1 MLTVVR
7 RLWSDLR
14 AGFWFL
20 PSVLL
25 AAHVGM
31 AIALTSTDLATNK
44 PWMAQWPNLFGAG
57 ADGARGMLST
67 IAGSMMT
74 VVGVTL
80 SMTLVTLA
88 LASSQYTSRI
98 LRNFIRDR
106 ITQFVLGLFAG
117 IYCYCLIVLR
127 TIRGGD
133 EGGFVPGLAVL
144 LGVILAVAGISVL
157 IYFIHH
163 IATSIQAS
171 NIIASVA
178 DETMSAIDRLYPD
191 DVDAMPVDG
200 ASTVQDL
207 PRQWKPIPSPRDGYI
222 DGIDFPALDEL
233 ARANRTIVRI
243 EHGIGDFVVRGS
255 PLFVV
260 AYDTVDVEELATAL
274 TGTVAIGR
282 HRTLEQDAG
291 FGIRQLVDIALRAL
305 SPGIND
311 TTTAIMCIDYLTAI
325 LSRLGTRMVT
335 DNGAPSADGSRRVIN
350 PHAPDFAALLAEAF
364 DQIREGA
371 RANFAVLERLLDAVG
386 TIGAMPVG
394 ASRQQILSGHVAL
407 LEEAAAS
414 VESARDRERL
424 RSMAGRIR
432 SRLILH

>member
-1 MLTVVR
+1 MQLIN
-7 RLWSDLR
+7 
-14 AGFWFL
+14 
-20 PSVLL
+20 
-25 AAHVGM
+25 AANAQMVSYTQGSPF
-31 AIALTSTDLATNK
+31 LTSGTN
-44 PWMAQWPNLFGAG
+44 QGNL
-57 ADGARGMLST
+57 
-67 IAGSMMT
+67 
-74 VVGVTL
+74 
-80 SMTLVTLA
+80 
-88 LASSQYTSRI
+88 SSK
-98 LRNFIRDR
+98 
-106 ITQFVLGLFAG
+106 LGLFAG

-260 AYDTVDVEELATAL
+260 SYDTVDVEELATAL

-371 RANFAVLERLLDAVG
+371 RAQLRGAG
-386 TIGAMPVG
+386 TP
-394 ASRQQILSGHVAL
+394 
-407 LEEAAAS
+407 
-414 VESARDRERL
+414 ARRRRYDW
-424 RSMAGRIR
+424 SHAGRSQPATDSVRPRRPPGR
-432 SRLILH
+432 SGGLG